1 MKKIALL
8 TVLIFVNSIL
18 HSQQVWEQKYDG
30 KVAQTFARTLAN
42 KYVLAG
48 SKGESMQERWHIF
61 QTDSMGKIEWDT
73 TFLHGYSR
81 FSQCIEPTPDSGFI
95 VAGCT
100 AEAYFLKFDK
110 NNNLNWE
117 SKILPPKVGVDR
129 ISSIITSTE
138 NGYISTGT
146 VSLGF
151 SELFLIKLDE
161 NGDSLW
167 TKIYFSGGAIGVSL
181 AKSPDSA
188 GYYCLASTSY
198 AKTLLL
204 KIDEQGDTIWSRK
217 IHKDS
222 QATSMVLTSDTN
234 FVISSVEMSRNLVFT
249 KVDLMGN
256 IIWEK
261 RYNSDYTY
269 NSCKHISE
277 TSDKGFITANYMGNH
292 LDYYNLW
299 IMKLD
304 EHGDS
309 LFSIISPR
317 AKLIPE
323 KIMETNDGFYVFLA
337 NDENYRPRLIKT
349 DKSGSVISSIHSPN
363 PQNQINLY
371 PNPVQDELTVILNKP
386 LHKNG
391 FYKVFN
397 SSGVLIKEGLLY
409 QTTCIDL
416 SNIAKGLYILHME
429 LEDQI
434 ISKKI
439 VK

>member
-1 MKKIALL
+1 MKKIIFFTA
-8 TVLIFVNSIL
+8 LIFVKTIS
-18 HSQQVWEQKYDG
+18 HGQQIWEQKYDG

-48 SKGESMQERWHIF
+48 SKFENMEERWHIF

-73 TFLHGYSR
+73 TFLHVYSA
-81 FSQCIEPTPDSGFI
+81 FASCIEPTPDSGFI
-95 VAGCT
+95 VTGYSG
-100 AEAYFLKFDK
+100 EAYFLKYDK

-117 SKILPPKVGVDR
+117 SKILPPKGGVEG
-129 ISSIITSTE
+129 ISSIINSTE
-138 NGYISTGT
+138 NGYIATGA
-146 VSLGF
+146 VRLGF
-151 SELFLIKLDE
+151 SELFLIKLNE

-167 TKIYFSGGAIGVSL
+167 TKKYFSRGAHGVSL
-181 AKSPDSA
+181 AKSPDST

-198 AKTLLL
+198 ARTLLL
-204 KIDEQGDTIWSRK
+204 KIDEKGDTIWSRK
-217 IHKDS
+217 IHEDS
-222 QATSMVLTSDTN
+222 QATSMILTSDTN
-234 FVISSVEMSRNLVFT
+234 FVISSVELSRNLVFT
-249 KVDLMGN
+249 KVDLTGN

-269 NSCKHISE
+269 NRCNHIAE
-277 TSDKGFITANYMGNH
+277 TSDKGFITSNYMQPM
-292 LDYYNLW
+292 DYTESNLW

-309 LFSIISPR
+309 LFSITSPR
-317 AKLIPE
+317 AKLRPE
-323 KIMETNDGFYVFLA
+323 KIMETNDGFYIFLA
-337 NDENYRPRLIKT
+337 NDGKRPRLIKT
-349 DKSGSVISSIHSPN
+349 DKSGSVISSIHSPGL
-363 PQNQINLY
+363 QNQVNY
-371 PNPVQDELTVILNKP
+371 NPNPVQDILTVILDKSP
-386 LHKNG
+386 HKNG

-397 SSGVLIKEGLLY
+397 SSGALIKEGLLY
-409 QTTCIDL
+409 QTTTIDL